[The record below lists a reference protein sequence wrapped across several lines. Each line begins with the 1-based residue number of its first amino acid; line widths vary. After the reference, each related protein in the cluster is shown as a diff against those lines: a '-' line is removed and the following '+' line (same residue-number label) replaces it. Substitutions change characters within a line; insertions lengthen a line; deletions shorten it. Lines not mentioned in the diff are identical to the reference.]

1 MYVNKKTL
9 RDLLVDQETSD
20 ITNAYNT
27 AETRTGIQNGGLTE
41 KFT

>member
-9 RDLLVDQETSD
+9 RNLLVDQETSD

-27 AETRTGIQNGGLTE
+27 AETRTGIQNGGFTE